1 MMIYDA
7 SIEVEKKRARARLE
21 WLIEHKKRFALTVKT
36 SRHSINQNRYL
47 HLILRCFAVET
58 GYTEEEVK
66 NEIFKKQVN
75 RDLFY
80 EGRRKGVIQF
90 DFYVD
95 KWKSTADLD
104 KQEMI
109 TAIDRFRDF
118 ASKEAG
124 IYLPEPSDLASI
136 QEMENYLTSRTNKT
150 YM

>member
-7 SIEVEKKRARARLE
+7 AIEVEQKRARARLE

-66 NEIFKKQVN
+66 NEIFKKRVN

-80 EGRRKGVIQF
+80 EGRRKGVVEF
-90 DFYVD
+90 DFHVD
-95 KWKSTADLD
+95 KWKSAAELD

-109 TAIDRFRDF
+109 IAIDRFRDF

-124 IYLPEPSDLASI
+124 IYLPDPNDLPLL
-136 QEMENYLTSRTNKT
+136 QEMEREMDKTKNKV
-150 YM
+150 YA